1 MDFAFEETGNH
12 LNLVFY
18 VIYVFMI
25 LFDTKTKY
33 DYYAT
38 ISSKQAKKQLTR
50 KQPQHYLT

>member
-50 KQPQHYLT
+50 KQPWSII